1 MSLEQLSLE
10 KKEKPVQSIIV
21 NPNLG
26 RPIFLNIDRKLKKK
40 EFQTELLFISN
51 LLDPNEFRK
60 NIKGEIK
67 LVPVLDYKWKFRE
80 IFELKK
86 KEYKQDKPEGFWARR
101 RKIKIKKRKQKI
113 IANELK
119 ETDEDYDFIVDDVGY
134 MLKKLR
140 GHSYR
145 GDSLSLSII
154 DIKEVPTIPI
164 THVSYLE
171 GLTPQDYLLK
181 YNFFGNLTKFYLVTI
196 RFTIS
201 REVRN
206 FLRERS
212 FVMFDLISLKNRIN
226 YHSIVISKNDWNNF
240 VFVHATDLHLAER
253 NDRIYNIVKKWTETS
268 VIKGVDDFFNT
279 ILKKFKLKKTD
290 NREKVLAEI
299 KTPLRKRLI
308 NPNNQFRKFIKI
320 INRKVFENEIDF
332 IVLTGDLVDYTVLS
346 QLSRKVRKINE
357 FKYEESNWKIFK
369 DILLNSKNQK
379 HYKGV
384 TRGEELLC
392 PIFTTIGNHDYRPY
406 HYDLTWGEMY
416 KKIGL
421 NAAEAV
427 ALNQLLSASPITALV
442 KTTQAL
448 KGYLTDINPSF
459 NFSLTLGNNNL
470 IFLNTGSD
478 SFKNIRDLVTGH
490 PSVTGLGG
498 KQIKYLE
505 NIINHQLKDEANVF
519 LFLHGPPINTGEKK
533 LSIKLFEKKGGR
545 FLKEKIEDF
554 KESVLR
560 NLGHPNSEARVD
572 NIFNVKYGTVSS
584 NWEKLIKFC
593 KDHCTLTL
601 SGHTHTLRE
610 FRLDDSEK
618 KTTVYDSPPFSLKKI
633 ENPAAVFYDIYS
645 ELYTDAES
653 IEENGPFILQTP
665 ALGLGGYKNTDT
677 VGAYRVV
684 TIKNGKVESF
694 RVQYINR

>member
-10 KKEKPVQSIIV
+10 KKEKSTQSIIV

-26 RPIFLNIDRKLKKK
+26 RPIFLNIDRRVK
-40 EFQTELLFISN
+40 EKQFQTEFLFISS
-51 LLDPNEFRK
+51 LWDPNEFRK
-60 NIKGEIK
+60 NIEGKIK

-80 IFELKK
+80 LFELKK
-86 KEYKQDKPEGFWARR
+86 KKYKEDKPEGFWGRR
-101 RKIKIKKRKQKI
+101 RKNKIKKRKQRI
-113 IANELK
+113 IAKELEDADK
-119 ETDEDYDFIVDDVGY
+119 DYDFMVDDVGY

-145 GDSLSLSII
+145 GDSLSLSIV

-196 RFTIS
+196 RFKIS
-201 REVRN
+201 KEVQN
-206 FLRERS
+206 FLKERS
-212 FVMFDLISLKNRIN
+212 FVMFDLISLENRIN
-226 YHSIVISKNDWNNF
+226 YHSIVISKKDWNNF
-240 VFVHATDLHLAER
+240 MFVHATDLHLAER
-253 NDRIYNIVKKWTETS
+253 NDRIYNIVKKWTESS
-268 VIKGVDDFFNT
+268 VIKGVDDFFHT
-279 ILKKFKLKKTD
+279 IAKKLKLKKAD
-290 NREKVLAEI
+290 KKVFEEI
-299 KTPLRKRLI
+299 KIPLRKRLI

-320 INRKVFENEIDF
+320 VNRKVFKNEIDF

-346 QLSRKVRKINE
+346 QLSKKVRKINE

-369 DILLNSKNQK
+369 DIILNSKDQK

-392 PIFTTIGNHDYRPY
+392 PIFTTIGNHDYRPN

-427 ALNQLLSASPITALV
+427 ALNQMFSASPITALV
-442 KTTQAL
+442 KTTMAL

-459 NFSLTLGNNNL
+459 NFSLSLGNNNL

-478 SFKNIRDLVTGH
+478 SFKNIRDLITGH
-490 PSVTGLGG
+490 PSVTGLVG

-505 NIINHQLKDEANVF
+505 NIINHKVQDKANVF

-545 FLKEKIEDF
+545 FIKEKIEDF
-554 KESVLR
+554 KESLLIK
-560 NLGHPNSEARVD
+560 LGQSPSDVRVD
-572 NIFNVKYGTVSS
+572 KIFNVKYGTVSS

-610 FRLDDSEK
+610 FRLDNSET

-633 ENPAAVFYDIYS
+633 ENPAAVYYDIYS

-653 IEENGPFILQTP
+653 IEKYGPFILQTP

-677 VGAYRVV
+677 VGAFRVV
-684 TIKNGKVESF
+684 TIKNGKVDSF
-694 RVQYINR
+694 KVQYINR